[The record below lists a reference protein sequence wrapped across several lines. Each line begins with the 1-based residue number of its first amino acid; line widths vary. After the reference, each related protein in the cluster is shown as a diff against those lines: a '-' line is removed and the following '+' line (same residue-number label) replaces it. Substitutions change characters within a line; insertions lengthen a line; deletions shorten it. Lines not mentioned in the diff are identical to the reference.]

1 MDLPGWLENII
12 SALSA
17 GGATYIFT
25 RRKQTAEAQSNEL
38 ENVQKAIAIW
48 RQSAQDLKAEFDSL
62 QKEYDQLQEI
72 VRKLHEERDELKKQ
86 IGALKVENEQL
97 RKQLNGE

>member
-1 MDLPGWLENII
+1 MDIPSWLENI
-12 SALSA
+12 LSA
-17 GGATYIFT
+17 VGASGATYFFT

-38 ENVQKAIAIW
+38 ENVQKAITIW
-48 RQSAQDLKAEFDSL
+48 RQSAQELKAEFDSL
-62 QKEYDQLQEI
+62 QKEYDQLQDI

-97 RKQLNGE
+97 RRQLNGE